1 MKLMKQRQVNLL
13 LQERVQQI
21 LFVDSQ
27 VFNHLKVQ
35 DVRHED
41 DATREACNAIAHDAT
56 AKLFTLLDTMD
67 LTRRNHRMWMITIYL
82 FLMAAFLYLK
92 PSVAFG
98 REGRIRP
105 FGATDREATV
115 FPVWWW
121 VFIISVVAYCM
132 TVYLAGFRFTS

>member
-1 MKLMKQRQVNLL
+1 MKKIQVSLL
-13 LQERVQQI
+13 NREQVQQI
-21 LFVDSQ
+21 LFVDLQ
-27 VFNHLKVQ
+27 VFNRQNVQ
-35 DVRHED
+35 DVRREED
-41 DATREACNAIAHDAT
+41 ARVQDET

-67 LTRRNHRMWMITIYL
+67 LTRRNHRMWMVTIYL
-82 FLMAAFLYLK
+82 FLMATFLYLK

-115 FPVWWW
+115 FPLWWW
-121 VFIISVVAYCM
+121 VFVISVVAYCM

>member
-1 MKLMKQRQVNLL
+1 MFMKQRQVSLL
-13 LQERVQQI
+13 NQERVQQI
-21 LFVDSQ
+21 LFVDLQ

-41 DATREACNAIAHDAT
+41 DATAHDAT

-67 LTRRNHRMWMITIYL
+67 LTRRNHRMWMVTIYL
-82 FLMAAFLYLK
+82 FLMATFLYLK

-115 FPVWWW
+115 FPLWWW